1 MGNLTRG
8 SPEWVIIGDDRPSGE
23 AAFNAAR
30 VSLSRIELRTDGYRP
45 QTLETP
51 ARFLCTRVGLTPI
64 QTADVESCDP

>member
-30 VSLSRIELRTDGYRP
+30 VSLSRMAVLGLGRP
-45 QTLETP
+45 QTSQTP
-51 ARFLCTRVGLTPI
+51 ARFLSACW
-64 QTADVESCDP
+64 